1 MGGRPIC
8 NLRFADDIVLMG
20 SSTGEPQE
28 LTNRLVDRATAY
40 GMEVSTEKS
49 NIMTIG
55 TNIINADISMNRQKL
70 EEVTNFK
77 YMGAT
82 LCKDGTCSA
91 KVRIRIALVMT
102 AVARLSRIWRC
113 NTTSFASNFKP
124 YKSLVISILLYD
136 CET

>member
-1 MGGRPIC
+1 
-8 NLRFADDIVLMG
+8 
-20 SSTGEPQE
+20 
-28 LTNRLVDRATAY
+28 
-40 GMEVSTEKS
+40 MEVSTEKS

-124 YKSLVISILLYD
+124 YKSLVISILLYG
-136 CET
+136 CHT